1 MVKLYAYFSYFA
13 RKRLINYNLR
23 VLEKMFI
30 QGMDKAWLSSE
41 YCPNID
47 EELGKIALEDV
58 VDDMKEILEHF
69 NILNSKLLEK
79 QYIEIAE
86 QVFKCI
92 PMKMETFYDK
102 FDKECMDKPIFKY
115 YDPYQLFQRIS
126 CGSNEDI
133 VMIKE
138 KLMMRAE
145 KADKEVLA
153 PEMENLY
160 RLKGIID
167 DYRKGK
173 VPSIKLVML
182 TDFSNELGII
192 LDKFN
197 EEIKI
202 DAIDN
207 EFENVE
213 ESVEQN
219 IETSEE

>member
-23 VLEKMFI
+23 VLEKMFM

-145 KADKEVLA
+145 KAEKEVLA
-153 PEMENLY
+153 PEMENLS

-197 EEIKI
+197 EEIKV
-202 DAIDN
+202 DTIDN